1 MSNRQQV
8 EITRELAADL
18 GDKLAQVIGVA
29 NEKIKGEAGFLVL
42 TNQQPL
48 MPDLVVQ
55 REGRRLTIMKK
66 ADIDAH
72 PEANSLLREI
82 MQRATVEQHSK
93 EVAV

>member
-18 GDKLAQVIGVA
+18 GEKLAQVIGVA

-42 TNQQPL
+42 TNQRPL

-55 REGRRLTIMKK
+55 REGHRLTIMKK

-72 PEANSLLREI
+72 PEASSLLCEI
-82 MQRATVEQHSK
+82 MRAAKVEQFAK
-93 EVAV
+93 EVTV

>member
-1 MSNRQQV
+1 MSSRQQV
-8 EITRELAADL
+8 GITSELAADL

-29 NEKIKGEAGFLVL
+29 NEKIKGEAGCLVL

-48 MPDLVVQ
+48 MPDLVVR

-72 PEANSLLREI
+72 PEASSLLCEI
-82 MQRATVEQHSK
+82 MRRATVEQYAK
-93 EVAV
+93 EVTV